1 MLSGWDGNGF
11 DNGISEEELKKVG
24 YETCS
29 KYCFE
34 YCWDYGR
41 GWCPYCAYDKEREKR
56 RMAES
61 ERVNE

>member
-1 MLSGWDGNGF
+1 MLSGWGGNGF
-11 DNGISEEELKKVG
+11 GDNISEAELKKVG

-29 KYCFE
+29 KYCNE
-34 YCWDYGR
+34 YCWNHGW

-61 ERVNE
+61 EVQE